1 MRIVRRRCARLTLSA
16 GFTLVELLVVIA
28 IIGVLVALLLPAV
41 QAAREAARRT
51 TCINQLKQYAT
62 ASLNHENTVKHLP
75 TGGWGIGWVGDADR
89 GFGQSQTGG
98 WIYNILPFMEQAA
111 KHDLPKDGKPFE
123 HTDPQLQGAL
133 QMLIDPITILYCP
146 SRRNGKFQNSENP
159 TKFAKNCASRPA
171 SVTAYVGRSD
181 YAANAG
187 DVSIGGGHSGPGG
200 MSTPA
205 VMAAYD
211 QWLTVDKV
219 GLLRNPTPGG
229 PIEFT
234 GISFQRSEVGFRH
247 IEDGTSNTYLCGEK
261 YLDPVGYENGTDTG
275 DNETWC
281 TGHNNDNFRTT
292 WMPPSRDGINPLDPN
307 KPENGEMFGS
317 AHATTWQAAYCDGHV
332 VSVSFDIDPAVHKN
346 RGNRKDGNT
355 DVQ

>member
-1 MRIVRRRCARLTLSA
+1 MQIVRRRRSGSMWGA

-41 QAAREAARRT
+41 QAARESARRT

-62 ASLNHENTVKHLP
+62 ACLNHENTVKHLP

-89 GFGQSQTGG
+89 GYGQNQTGG
-98 WIYNILPFMEQAA
+98 WIYNILPFMEQAQ
-111 KHDLPKDGKPFE
+111 KHDLPKDGKPYE

-133 QMLIDPITILYCP
+133 QMLLDPITILYCP
-146 SRRNGKFQNSENP
+146 TRRNGKFQNSENP
-159 TKFAKNCASRPA
+159 NKFAKNCATRPA
-171 SVTAYVGRSD
+171 TVTAYVGRSD

-187 DVSIGGGHSGPGG
+187 DVSIGGGHQGPGG

-229 PIEFT
+229 ATEFT
-234 GISFQRSEVGFRH
+234 GISFQRSEVG
-247 IEDGTSNTYLCGEK
+247 L
-261 YLDPVGYENGTDTG
+261 P
-275 DNETWC
+275 
-281 TGHNNDNFRTT
+281 
-292 WMPPSRDGINPLDPN
+292 
-307 KPENGEMFGS
+307 
-317 AHATTWQAAYCDGHV
+317 AH
-332 VSVSFDIDPAVHKN
+332 
-346 RGNRKDGNT
+346 
-355 DVQ
+355 